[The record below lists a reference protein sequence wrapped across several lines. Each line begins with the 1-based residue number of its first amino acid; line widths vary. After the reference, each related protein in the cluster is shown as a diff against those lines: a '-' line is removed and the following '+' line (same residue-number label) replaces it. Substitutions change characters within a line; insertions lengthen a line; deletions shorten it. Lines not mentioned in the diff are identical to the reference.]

1 MSAAPDSTTN
11 HPPGR
16 RGPLDGIL
24 VADLSR
30 VLAGPYCS
38 MLLADMGATVIKVE
52 SPAGDDTRTWAPPEK
67 DGISTYYL
75 SINRN
80 KRSIVLDLKNPDDL
94 AVAKSLLRRADI
106 ALENFKPGGIDR
118 LGLGY
123 DDVKG
128 DNPGLIYL
136 SISGFGTAEGAS
148 LPGYDLVAQAVSG
161 LMSLTGEP
169 DGPALRAGISVFDVM
184 TGLHGL
190 IGVLA
195 ALNQRRET
203 GLGQHIEVNLL
214 SSAMSGLVNQTA
226 AFTAG
231 GVVPRRMGNAHPS
244 VYPYQTMPTK
254 DRDVII
260 TAANDRQFASLC
272 EVIGIPEVA
281 TDERFARNADR
292 TANRDQLHPML
303 VEALS
308 KWSADDLFI
317 ALNAAG
323 VPCGPI
329 NSIGEGVELAE
340 RLGLAPRVTLGEGD
354 REVDLVRNP
363 ISFSDS
369 EVAYRLPPPELGEH
383 SDEIRAWLLDESG
396 DSSSDPRLKE
406 TA

>member
-1 MSAAPDSTTN
+1 
-11 HPPGR
+11 
-16 RGPLDGIL
+16 

-195 ALNQRRET
+195 ALNQRSET

>member
-1 MSAAPDSTTN
+1 MSATPDSTTN

-340 RLGLAPRVTLGEGD
+340 RLGLAPRVTLGDGD

-363 ISFSDS
+363 ISFSGS